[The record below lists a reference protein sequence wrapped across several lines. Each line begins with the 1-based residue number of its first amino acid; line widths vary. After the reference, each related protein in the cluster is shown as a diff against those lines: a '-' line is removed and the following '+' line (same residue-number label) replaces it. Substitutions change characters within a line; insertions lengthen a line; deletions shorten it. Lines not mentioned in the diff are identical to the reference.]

1 MHINKSL
8 PGACRI
14 FSPSGEEVVAD
25 SEFEASWDYVV
36 RPSFKNKQKL
46 LKPLKPILTVKLLT
60 VYCELLCILLLC
72 QFVFGFLFFFIFSVV
87 YITLIFGLKSLMG
100 FYDWF
105 PPYPLGSLDF
115 KTQSHTVERTRQKG
129 EEKGGREASLSS
141 CDGLQTWKPRSGEI
155 VSGS

>member
-87 YITLIFGLKSLMG
+87 YITLIFGL
-100 FYDWF
+100 
-105 PPYPLGSLDF
+105 
-115 KTQSHTVERTRQKG
+115 
-129 EEKGGREASLSS
+129 
-141 CDGLQTWKPRSGEI
+141 
-155 VSGS
+155 

>member
-8 PGACRI
+8 PGACRV

-72 QFVFGFLFFFIFSVV
+72 QFVLAFSFSLYFQLFI
-87 YITLIFGLKSLMG
+87 
-100 FYDWF
+100 
-105 PPYPLGSLDF
+105 
-115 KTQSHTVERTRQKG
+115 
-129 EEKGGREASLSS
+129 
-141 CDGLQTWKPRSGEI
+141 
-155 VSGS
+155 